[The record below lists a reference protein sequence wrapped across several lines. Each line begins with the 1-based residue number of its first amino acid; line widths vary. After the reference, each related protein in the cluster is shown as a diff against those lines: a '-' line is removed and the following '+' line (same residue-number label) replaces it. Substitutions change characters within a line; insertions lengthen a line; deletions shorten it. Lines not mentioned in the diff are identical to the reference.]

1 MEPKQHHSVVDVTGD
16 GSKVQCYKQKYCI
29 GTWNV
34 RSMKQGKLD
43 VVKQGMARLDINI
56 LAINEQKWMRMGKF
70 NSDDI
75 ISAIVGKNPLEKREY
90 PS

>member
-1 MEPKQHHSVVDVTGD
+1 
-16 GSKVQCYKQKYCI
+16 
-29 GTWNV
+29 
-34 RSMKQGKLD
+34 MKQGKLD

>member
-1 MEPKQHHSVVDVTGD
+1 MTLSCGFCE
-16 GSKVQCYKQKYCI
+16 SKVRCCEEQYCI